1 MRNRAVESGRAV
13 GDGCPLLLCAR
24 SLMLAMLNLGL
35 SLPVFAADSVPAGPR
50 VFGVDPL
57 SLVPGSNVVLKL
69 RGLQLDAA
77 AVRFADETTHGVT
90 ATIKERK
97 KAEIPAG
104 LEAKEV
110 GDTRL
115 DVSLMV
121 PAGLPPGAVEFRVA
135 NTAGQTP
142 PLRLRVFSS
151 ARIVDEI
158 EPNDGFREAQTIEP
172 GRIVR
177 GNIQTAKDVD
187 VYRWTGRAGAR
198 YRIELFAAR
207 GGSLLDGLSTVHD
220 TRGRV
225 LAMNDDALGRDP
237 RIDFDCPV
245 DGFYELSVS
254 DAHDRGG
261 EWYGYELTVEEVS
274 PPVSYSRDVVPILRA
289 NCVGC
294 HRPSKTQ
301 GGLDLTRHA
310 FLLTGGHEGAAVKPG
325 DAAGSLLMEQISG
338 PEPEMPKDGEPLN
351 AREIEIIRRWIAEG
365 AHDDVL
371 GQVAARRLAKPPV
384 YIALPAVTAMAWAP
398 RARVLA
404 VANWHEVTLHEPV
417 PGVAGTTIHLK
428 ALARLVGESPRI
440 ESLAFS
446 PDDKLLAVSGG
457 APSEY
462 GEVQIWDVTDRSLV
476 RSIRTTGDTVF
487 GVSWSPDGSHVAVGG
502 ADKMVRLFSVR
513 DGREVMKCDN
523 HLDWVLGTA
532 FTRDGARLV
541 SASRDKALKL
551 IDIASGA
558 LVDDVNR
565 PGESFNVM
573 AASTKEDLVVGGTD
587 NGGLRLYRMEPR
599 GGRLAEGDDKENSFA
614 REFERL
620 PGAVQALA
628 FSADGTLLA
637 AAGIA
642 GEARVFRVTDGRRV
656 ATYKGT
662 NGPIY
667 ALAFAPDAHVLAA
680 AGYDGKVRLIETSK
694 GVAIGEFEPV
704 PITGHVARQGAD

>member
-1 MRNRAVESGRAV
+1 MRNRVVESGRLA
-13 GDGCPLLLCAR
+13 GDGAPLLIGAL
-24 SLMLAMLNLGL
+24 SLILAMLNLGP
-35 SLPVFAADSVPAGPR
+35 SLPAFAAESVPGGPR

-57 SLVPGSNVVLKL
+57 SLVPGSAIVLKL
-69 RGLQLDAA
+69 RGLQLDSA
-77 AVRFADETTHGVT
+77 AVRFADGTTNGVT
-90 ATIKERK
+90 ATLKESK

-104 LEAKEV
+104 LEVKEV

-115 DVSLMV
+115 DVSLVV
-121 PAGLPPGAVEFRVA
+121 PSGLPPGEVEFRVA
-135 NTAGQTP
+135 NTAGETSP
-142 PLRLRVFSS
+142 FRLRVFPS

-158 EPNDGFREAQTIEP
+158 EPNDGFRETQAIEP

-177 GNIQTAKDVD
+177 GHIQTAKDVD

-207 GGSLLDGLSTVHD
+207 GGSLLDGLATVHD
-220 TRGRV
+220 IRGRI

-237 RIDFDCPV
+237 RIEFDCPV
-245 DGFYELSVS
+245 DGSYCVSVS

-261 EWYGYELTVEEVS
+261 EWHGYELTVDEVRR
-274 PPVSYSRDVVPILRA
+274 PVSFSREVMPIFRA

-294 HRPSKTQ
+294 HRPSKAQ

-310 FLLTGGHEGAAVKPG
+310 FLLKGGREGVAVKPG
-325 DAAGSLLMEQISG
+325 DAAGSFLMEQISG
-338 PEPEMPKDGEPLN
+338 LEPNMPKDGEPLN
-351 AREIEIIRRWIAEG
+351 AREIETIRRWIAEG

-371 GQVAARRLAKPPV
+371 ADVAARRLAEPPV
-384 YIALPAVTAMAWAP
+384 YAALPAVTAMAWA
-398 RARVLA
+398 RGARLLA
-404 VANWHEVTLHEPV
+404 VASGHEVTLHEPV
-417 PGVAGTTIHLK
+417 LGVDGTNNFVK
-428 ALARLVGESPRI
+428 AVARLAGESPRI
-440 ESLAFS
+440 ESLSFS
-446 PDDKLLAVSGG
+446 PDDKHLAVSGG

-462 GEVQIWDVTDRSLV
+462 GEIQIWDVTERSLV

-487 GVSWSPDGSHVAVGG
+487 GVSWSPDGSRVAVGG
-502 ADKMVRLFSVR
+502 ADKMVRLFAVR
-513 DGREVMKCDN
+513 DGREVMRCDN
-523 HLDWVLGTA
+523 HLDWVFGTA
-532 FTRDGARLV
+532 FTRDGTRLV
-541 SASRDKALKL
+541 SASRDKAVKL

-565 PGESFNVM
+565 PTEPLNVM
-573 AASTKEDLVVGGTD
+573 AASTKEDLIVGGTD

-628 FSADGTLLA
+628 FSADGTLVA

-642 GEARVFRVTDGRRV
+642 GEARVYRVNDGRRI
-656 ATYKGT
+656 ASHKGT

-667 ALAFAPDAHVLAA
+667 ALAFGPGAQFLAA

-694 GVAIGEFEPV
+694 GGLVGEFEPV
-704 PITGHVARQGAD
+704 PIAGHATR